1 MYEIVFSKSYEKR
14 VKQFFKLHP
23 ELIHR
28 YQKVLYIMKSN
39 LDHPSLRLHKLK
51 GNLKKLYSLS
61 IDLKYR
67 IILDIIIEDKMII
80 LVDIGAH
87 DDVYY

>member
-1 MYEIVFSKSYEKR
+1 MYEIVFTKSYEKR
-14 VKQFFKLHP
+14 AKQFFKLHP
-23 ELIHR
+23 ELIQR

-39 LDHPSLRLHKLK
+39 PYHPSLRLHKLK

-61 IDLKYR
+61 IDLKHK
-67 IILDIIIEDKMII
+67 IILDIVIEDKMII

>member
-1 MYEIVFSKSYEKR
+1 MYEIVFSESYEKR
-14 VKQFFKLHP
+14 AKQFFKLHS
-23 ELIHR
+23 ELIQR
-28 YQKVLYIMKSN
+28 YQKILYIMQNN
-39 LDHPSLRLHKLK
+39 LNHPSLRLHKLK
-51 GNLKKLYSLS
+51 GNLKELYSAS

-67 IILDIIIEDKMII
+67 IILDFIIKDKMII